1 MLLFREIHASY
12 ITDVFLRFIKSIFDK
27 VRIATKSFV
36 SKKSAIISFR
46 VRYNLITRIVFDI
59 YIRTQ

>member
-1 MLLFREIHASY
+1 MLLFREIYASY

-27 VRIATKSFV
+27 VRIATK

>member
-1 MLLFREIHASY
+1 MLLFREIYASY

-27 VRIATKSFV
+27 VRIATKS
-36 SKKSAIISFR
+36 IISFR